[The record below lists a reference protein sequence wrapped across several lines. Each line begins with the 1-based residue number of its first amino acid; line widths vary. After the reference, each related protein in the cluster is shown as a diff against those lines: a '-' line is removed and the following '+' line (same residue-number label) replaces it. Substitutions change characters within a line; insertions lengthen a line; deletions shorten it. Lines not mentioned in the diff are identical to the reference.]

1 MTIREQANSRQT
13 FVRYVYFFSLAWKIT
28 EEKKLENILGK
39 PWEES
44 MTSNVDEKIGNTKTN
59 PYMQCMNSDSI
70 ISEYLSEGDT

>member
-1 MTIREQANSRQT
+1 
-13 FVRYVYFFSLAWKIT
+13 
-28 EEKKLENILGK
+28 
-39 PWEES
+39 